1 MNVGADIIGA
11 WKMGLVREI
20 VIAFAANA
28 ELTKMNV
35 TAEAAAHA
43 ACDTT
48 EALWTEVVKRGWLA

>member
-1 MNVGADIIGA
+1 MNADVDTIGE

-48 EALWTEVVKRGWLA
+48 EALWTEVEKRGWNR